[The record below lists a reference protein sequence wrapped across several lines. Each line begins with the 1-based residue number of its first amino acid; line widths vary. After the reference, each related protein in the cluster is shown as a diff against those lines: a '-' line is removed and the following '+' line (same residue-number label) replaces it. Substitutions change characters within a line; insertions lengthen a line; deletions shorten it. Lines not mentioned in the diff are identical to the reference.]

1 MELTLTPASRF
12 YGSDLDYFITEMPGW
27 QAADERR
34 QRLLVAA
41 AQYLISGE
49 SSVDEWIGTN
59 TLRRNDLAAYRAMIL
74 LKQQDPSAYDGIS
87 PDAWEK
93 WAASVVASP
102 KDSSVSTKSKLQA
115 GIVADA
121 LKAAPV
127 QFVSA
132 VRGMV
137 TTGAD
142 PFTPVGD
149 RGSSI
154 RPFGRGEDVFQ

>member
-1 MELTLTPASRF
+1 
-12 YGSDLDYFITEMPGW
+12 
-27 QAADERR
+27 
-34 QRLLVAA
+34 
-41 AQYLISGE
+41 
-49 SSVDEWIGTN
+49 
-59 TLRRNDLAAYRAMIL
+59 
-74 LKQQDPSAYDGIS
+74 
-87 PDAWEK
+87 
-93 WAASVVASP
+93 VVASP

-121 LKAAPV
+121 LKAVPV